1 MAPRQVVDPPA
12 FTPLNFGLLSVVQ
25 APPPADV
32 HWLNGVTWQDR
43 CLVDMGA
50 TTYDE
55 CISVTGTAAP
65 PEPGAKADNVDQTLR
80 GATPVTTY
88 TEFDCSPVGNS
99 EAQRIASDALAQS
112 SPWQVERA
120 FWTGV
125 ADGQD
130 VVFPHLAADAQVLD
144 VQDIV
149 LQTAAGIPVTGS
161 HDVAEGLGL
170 LEGELADCYGGA
182 GVIHIPRFALPTFQ
196 AWGLLDNRAGILK
209 TTSGNLVAVGSGYPG
224 TSPAGAAPDTGTS
237 WIYATG
243 PVFAYTGEVK
253 VLSVRDSMDR
263 AENTIRMIAERT
275 YVLGFSCCHFAINVS
290 LGTPVT

>member
-1 MAPRQVVDPPA
+1 VAPRQVIDPPA
-12 FTPLNFGLLSVVQ
+12 FSPLSFGLLSVVQ
-25 APPPADV
+25 TPPPDGV
-32 HWLNGVTWQDR
+32 HWRNGVTWQDR

-55 CISVTGTAAP
+55 CISVTGTGAP
-65 PEPGAKADNVDQTLR
+65 PEPSPKSGNVDQTLR

-88 TEFDCSPVGNS
+88 TEFDCSPVGNP
-99 EAQRIASDALAQS
+99 EATKIASDALNQS

-120 FWTGV
+120 FWTGS
-125 ADGQD
+125 AGGQD

-149 LQTAAGIPVTGS
+149 LQSAASIPVTGS
-161 HDVAEGLGL
+161 FDAAEGLGL
-170 LEGELADCYGGA
+170 LEAGLADCYGGA

-196 AWGLLDNRAGILK
+196 AWGLLDNRAGVLR
-209 TTSGNLVAVGSGYPG
+209 TTNGNLVAVGSGYPG
-224 TSPAGAAPDTGTS
+224 TSPAGVAPASGTS

-243 PVFAYTGEVK
+243 PVFAYVGDVK
-253 VLSVRDSMDR
+253 VNSVRDSMDR
-263 AENTIRMIAERT
+263 AENTIKMIAERT
-275 YVLGFSCCHFAINVS
+275 YVLGYSCCLFALNIS